1 VADAARNVGQMRWL
15 FRMRLRVNKYS
26 HLAANGLVL
35 GVGTL
40 ASNNP
45 IWIADSTGNWMNYT
59 QDGANGSAF
68 PTVDGQWVTL
78 WIGCKDADLRIRF
91 YYMRDGVDLL
101 PVLSDTYLLT
111 APHGT
116 FSSIERTFRYL
127 VNNTALA
134 ADYVQVD
141 NIGMICER

>member
-1 VADAARNVGQMRWL
+1 
-15 FRMRLRVNKYS
+15 
-26 HLAANGLVL
+26 
-35 GVGTL
+35 
-40 ASNNP
+40 
-45 IWIADSTGNWMNYT
+45 
-59 QDGANGSAF
+59 
-68 PTVDGQWVTL
+68 
-78 WIGCKDADLRIRF
+78 
-91 YYMRDGVDLL
+91 MRDGVDLL